1 MTAADI
7 ATASVTETATETLI
21 TPHISQSFIYLEIQD
36 RTIYSVW
43 IHFSYLIIPEE
54 REEKPFGLS
63 LNQTQVLLLHK
74 RPLKPLDHA
83 SSGIIMEEAINYLE
97 LVGSDRSVLLDVLP
111 DLPQDGQHGH
121 VRFSGTGGSA
131 KQDVL
136 VRVETDFGQLALNPV
151 QLFEAL
157 KRALSVGRQRFNRD
171 QLKRK
176 GKKYYFMHK

>member
-1 MTAADI
+1 
-7 ATASVTETATETLI
+7 
-21 TPHISQSFIYLEIQD
+21 
-36 RTIYSVW
+36 
-43 IHFSYLIIPEE
+43 
-54 REEKPFGLS
+54 
-63 LNQTQVLLLHK
+63 
-74 RPLKPLDHA
+74 
-83 SSGIIMEEAINYLE
+83 MEEAINYLE

-157 KRALSVGRQRFNRD
+157 KRALSVRRQRFNRD
-171 QLKRK
+171 QLKRIGKNIFLCTSSQVKSICRTLQQPEPILLNLLALELIFPKLK
-176 GKKYYFMHK
+176 GQSDITLVDLSEATPNWKL